1 MARIAVVSSHPPFT
15 EGGHLVIGRS
25 LVAALRDAGH
35 EAELVLTP
43 QNRFGRQAAAYAAT
57 WLTDLEESDGRRID
71 QVVSLRFPA
80 YAVRHP
86 RQVCWLNHTM
96 REYYDQW
103 PAFAAALSGPGR
115 LKERVRRAIVH
126 AADRRLLGPAR
137 MARLFAQ
144 SRTIA
149 SRLREHLGLA
159 ADVLYPPPPP
169 RRYRTDRF
177 GDYVFAVSRLTPL
190 KRIDLLVRALSE
202 PAAAGVRCTIAGD
215 GEEAGRIRQLVRDH
229 GLASRVTLL
238 GAVDSATLVSRLA
251 ACRAV
256 VFPAFDE
263 DYGLVTVE
271 AFASGKAVV
280 TCRDSGGPAELVRD
294 GETGLLC
301 DPSPASLAEALARL
315 ASDRGLAEKLGAGA
329 AAASRDI
336 SWPRTIER
344 LLLQDGR

>member
-57 WLTDLEESDGRRID
+57 WLTDLEESDGRRVD

-126 AADRRLLGPAR
+126 AADRRLLGPSR
-137 MARLFAQ
+137 LARLFAQ

-149 SRLREHLGLA
+149 ARLQGHLGLA
-159 ADVLYPPPPP
+159 AEVLYPPPPP
-169 RRYRTDRF
+169 RQYRTEGF

-190 KRIDLLVRALSE
+190 KRIDLLVRALAE
-202 PAAAGVRCTIAGD
+202 PAGHGLRAVVAGD
-215 GEEAGRIRQLVRDH
+215 GERAQDLRQLAR
-229 GLASRVTLL
+229 GLGVEGRVSFLGHVESDVL
-238 GAVDSATLVSRLA
+238 AAHYAACGAVCFAPRG
-251 ACRAV
+251 
-256 VFPAFDE
+256 E
-263 DYGLVTVE
+263 DYGFVTVE
-271 AFASGKAVV
+271 AFASGKPVV
-280 TCRDSGGPAELVRD
+280 TCTDSGGPVELVEP
-294 GETGLLC
+294 GVTGLVA
-301 DPSPASLAEALARL
+301 DPTPASLASALARL
-315 ASDRGLAEKLGAGA
+315 LEDRDLAARMGAEA
-329 AAASRDI
+329 ARRATQLT
-336 SWPRTIER
+336 WPGTVGR
-344 LLLQDGR
+344 LVVV